1 MAAMR
6 LPIGHCSTRS
16 SIPQPVHRG
25 CRSTTVAALASAS
38 RSTPAWSS
46 SPMAPKIPSAAS
58 SAFSPAIP
66 VPAFFAT
73 PMLVILARS
82 SSLLLTTSISP
93 CSRCGEIDVVAGI
106 GDAGRLGRFKAVR
119 GSPTPV
125 QRARDRHGYFCGTLR
140 IGLLIHRNRMQKLIE
155 CVPNFSEGRDQN
167 VIRQITD
174 AVKSTDGV
182 SLLDIDPGASTN
194 RTVVTFVGSPDAA
207 VEAAFR
213 AIKKAAELID
223 MRKHKGA
230 HPRMG
235 ATDVCPFIPVS
246 NVSWDEA
253 VECARKLGKR
263 VSEELKIP
271 VYLYE
276 KAAKDNARSNLAVIR
291 AGEYEGFFEKIKQPE
306 WKPDFGPA
314 VFNKNS
320 GATVIGVRD
329 FLVAYNA
336 NLNTKSVRRANSVAF
351 DVREQGRVKTE
362 DGTPSGKPVLGLNGE
377 PVRIPGILKH
387 VKAIGWFVKE
397 YGIAQVSMN
406 LTNIEETPLHVAF
419 DACVQAAAER
429 GLRVT
434 GSEIVGMVP
443 KKSLVDAGRYFLRK
457 QRCSEGASEE
467 ELMDIA
473 IRSMGLGELKPF
485 DPIEKVIELKIQSTE
500 SKKSLVKMNMREFC
514 NETLS
519 DSPAPGGGS
528 VAALMGAL
536 GASLG
541 GMVANLSAGKRGW
554 DDKLEYFSDWAVKA
568 QQLKDELLSLVDED
582 TAAFN
587 KVIDSFALPKASAE
601 EKTARSAAIEAAT
614 KYAAEVPVKVM
625 ETASR
630 SYALL
635 AEMAER
641 GNPASVSDVGVG
653 ALAIRACIDGAAL
666 NVRINLANL
675 KDEKF
680 KSDLQKKVRKLQA
693 DSESAFKKID
703 QIVQSKLT

>member
-1 MAAMR
+1 
-6 LPIGHCSTRS
+6 
-16 SIPQPVHRG
+16 
-25 CRSTTVAALASAS
+25 
-38 RSTPAWSS
+38 
-46 SPMAPKIPSAAS
+46 
-58 SAFSPAIP
+58 
-66 VPAFFAT
+66 
-73 PMLVILARS
+73 
-82 SSLLLTTSISP
+82 
-93 CSRCGEIDVVAGI
+93 
-106 GDAGRLGRFKAVR
+106 
-119 GSPTPV
+119 
-125 QRARDRHGYFCGTLR
+125 
-140 IGLLIHRNRMQKLIE
+140 MQKLIE

-174 AVKSTDGV
+174 AIESVDGV
-182 SLLDIDPGASTN
+182 SLLDVDPGASTN

-213 AIKKAAELID
+213 AIKKASELID

-246 NVSWDEA
+246 NVSWDEVIA
-253 VECARKLGKR
+253 CANRLGQR
-263 VSEELKIP
+263 VGDELKIP
-271 VYLYE
+271 IYLYE
-276 KAAKDNARSNLAVIR
+276 KAAKNQSRSNLSVIR
-291 AGEYEGFFEKIKQPE
+291 GGEYEGFFEKIRQPE
-306 WKPDFGPA
+306 WKPDFGPEI
-314 VFNKNS
+314 FSEKS

-329 FLVAYNA
+329 FLVAYNV

-362 DGTPSGKPVLGLNGE
+362 DGTPSGKPVLDANRE
-377 PVRIPGILKH
+377 PIRIPGMLKH

-406 LTNIEETPLHVAF
+406 LTDIEETPLHAAF
-419 DACVQAAAER
+419 DACCESAARR

-457 QRCSEGASEE
+457 QKWSEGVSDE
-467 ELMDIA
+467 ELIDIA
-473 IRSMGLGELKPF
+473 IRSMGLSELKPF
-485 DPIEKVIELKIQSTE
+485 DPKEKVIEFKIE
-500 SKKSLVKMNMREFC
+500 SAEPKRSLAKMNLREFC

-554 DDKLEYFSDWAVKA
+554 DDKLEYFSNWAVTA
-568 QQLKDELLSLVDED
+568 HQLKDELLALVDED
-582 TAAFN
+582 TAAFTE
-587 KVIDSFALPKASAE
+587 VMDAFALPKESAE
-601 EKTARSAAIEAAT
+601 EKAARAAAIAKAT
-614 KYAAEVPVKVM
+614 KYAAEVPLKVM
-625 ETASR
+625 ETASK
-630 SYALL
+630 SYELL

-641 GNPASVSDVGVG
+641 GNPASVSDIGVG
-653 ALAIRACIDGAAL
+653 ALATRACIEGAAL
-666 NVRINLANL
+666 NVKINLAQL

-680 KSDLQKKVRKLQA
+680 KTASLKRIEQISTDSDTQFEKISQA
-693 DSESAFKKID
+693 
-703 QIVQSKLT
+703 

>member
-1 MAAMR
+1 
-6 LPIGHCSTRS
+6 
-16 SIPQPVHRG
+16 
-25 CRSTTVAALASAS
+25 
-38 RSTPAWSS
+38 
-46 SPMAPKIPSAAS
+46 
-58 SAFSPAIP
+58 
-66 VPAFFAT
+66 
-73 PMLVILARS
+73 
-82 SSLLLTTSISP
+82 
-93 CSRCGEIDVVAGI
+93 
-106 GDAGRLGRFKAVR
+106 
-119 GSPTPV
+119 
-125 QRARDRHGYFCGTLR
+125 
-140 IGLLIHRNRMQKLIE
+140 MQKLIE

-167 VIRQITD
+167 VIREITD
-174 AVKSTDGV
+174 AIKSADGV
-182 SLLDIDPGASTN
+182 SLLDVDPGASTN

-213 AIKKAAELID
+213 GITKAVELID

-246 NVSWDEA
+246 NVNWDEA
-253 VECARKLGKR
+253 IDCANRLAKR
-263 VSEELKIP
+263 VGDELKIP

-276 KAAKDNARSNLAVIR
+276 KAAKNKSRSNLSVIR
-291 AGEYEGFFEKIKQPE
+291 VGEYEGFFEKIRQPE

-314 VFNKNS
+314 VFNEKS

-351 DVREQGRVKTE
+351 DVREQGRVQTE
-362 DGTPSGKPVLGLNGE
+362 DGMPGGKPVLDPNGE
-377 PVRIPGILKH
+377 PIRVPGMLRH

-406 LTNIEETPLHVAF
+406 LTNIEETPLHAAF
-419 DACVQAAAER
+419 DACCESAAKR

-443 KKSLVDAGRYFLRK
+443 KKCLVDAGRYFLRK
-457 QRCSEGASEE
+457 QKWSEGVSDE
-467 ELMDIA
+467 ELIHIA
-473 IRSMGLGELKPF
+473 IRSMGLSELRPF
-485 DPIEKVIELKIQSTE
+485 DPKEKVIEFKIE
-500 SKKSLVKMNMREFC
+500 SAEPKSSLAKMNLREFC

-554 DDKLEYFSDWAVKA
+554 DDKLEYFSNWAVKA

-587 KVIDSFALPKASAE
+587 KVMDAFALSKESAE
-601 EKTARSAAIEAAT
+601 EKASRSAAIEQAT
-614 KYAAEVPVKVM
+614 KYAAEVPLKVM
-625 ETASR
+625 ETASK
-630 SYALL
+630 SYELL
-635 AEMAER
+635 AEMAEK

-653 ALAIRACIDGAAL
+653 ALATRACIEGAAL
-666 NVRINLANL
+666 NVRINLTQL

-680 KSDLQKKVRKLQA
+680 KGALAQRMQNISA
-693 DSESAFKKID
+693 DSDAQFEKIHET
-703 QIVQSKLT
+703 VGSRLG

>member
-1 MAAMR
+1 
-6 LPIGHCSTRS
+6 
-16 SIPQPVHRG
+16 
-25 CRSTTVAALASAS
+25 
-38 RSTPAWSS
+38 
-46 SPMAPKIPSAAS
+46 
-58 SAFSPAIP
+58 
-66 VPAFFAT
+66 
-73 PMLVILARS
+73 
-82 SSLLLTTSISP
+82 
-93 CSRCGEIDVVAGI
+93 
-106 GDAGRLGRFKAVR
+106 
-119 GSPTPV
+119 
-125 QRARDRHGYFCGTLR
+125 
-140 IGLLIHRNRMQKLIE
+140 MQKLIE

-167 VIRQITD
+167 VIREITD
-174 AVKSTDGV
+174 AIKSVDGV
-182 SLLDIDPGASTN
+182 SLLDVDPGASTN

-246 NVSWDEA
+246 NVNWEEA
-253 VECARKLGKR
+253 IDCANRLAKR
-263 VSEELKIP
+263 VGDELKIP

-276 KAAKDNARSNLAVIR
+276 KAAKNKSRSNLSVIR
-291 AGEYEGFFEKIKQPE
+291 VGEYEGFFEKIRQPE

-314 VFNKNS
+314 VFNEKS

-351 DVREQGRVKTE
+351 DVREQGRVQTE
-362 DGTPSGKPVLGLNGE
+362 DGTPGGKPVLDANGE
-377 PVRIPGILKH
+377 PIRVPGMLKH

-406 LTNIEETPLHVAF
+406 LTNIEETPVHAAF
-419 DACVQAAAER
+419 DACCESAAKR

-443 KKSLVDAGRYFLRK
+443 KKCLVDAGRYFLRK
-457 QRCSEGASEE
+457 QKWSEGVSDE
-467 ELMDIA
+467 ELIDIA
-473 IRSMGLGELKPF
+473 IRSMGLSELRPF
-485 DPIEKVIELKIQSTE
+485 DPKEKVIEFKIE
-500 SKKSLVKMNMREFC
+500 SAEPKSSLAKMNLREFC

-541 GMVANLSAGKRGW
+541 GMVANLCAGKRGW
-554 DDKLEYFSDWAVKA
+554 DDKLEYFSGWAVKA

-587 KVIDSFALPKASAE
+587 KVMDAFALSKESAE
-601 EKTARSAAIEAAT
+601 EKAVRSAAIEQAT
-614 KYAAEVPVKVM
+614 KYAAEVPLKVM
-625 ETASR
+625 ETASK
-630 SYALL
+630 SYELL
-635 AEMAER
+635 AEMADK

-653 ALAIRACIDGAAL
+653 ALAIRACIEGAAL
-666 NVRINLANL
+666 NVRINLAQL

-680 KSDLQKKVRKLQA
+680 KGVLAQRMRNISVDSDAQFEKIDETVGRKLG
-693 DSESAFKKID
+693 
-703 QIVQSKLT
+703 